1 MASDLSSGC
10 NESLE
15 VLDEREEGEISL
27 EDVSSS
33 EEGHL
38 GYGYGIKTGRCV
50 NCLSTQRCTPWCT
63 SAKYYHHKNSNRK
76 DTVQE
81 KENRHYAKD
90 SGSAG
95 VKHTASTL
103 QEKNDDLVPIS
114 SDSDMEIVGLVDNS
128 KQKRSMSRS
137 RSKKKKKKE
146 RNHVS
151 STNDDN
157 LVSSSSINVVVG
169 ETTLKHNN
177 DNSKGDRLSRSHR
190 RNLSPL
196 HRRSRITTKSPT
208 RRHRPSTWFK
218 MPLRKSKSPIMR
230 SRSPVLRKSPRRLR
244 SPKRSER
251 RSPTRAISKKMSKNE
266 QLPSSN
272 AFNENVYGDVNKLL
286 KKVRRLDSVRIQVQ
300 DENVKSKEHSSSLKE
315 KLSNMIKGMSDNN
328 DNVTNCT
335 KEKMV
340 TYVRIKNDG
349 DDEEDLALLRQKALE
364 TKQKRNEKNN
374 EQSKTDYESKTSSYD
389 DDHDE
394 EDLELRMIAL
404 RSAVLKKHQDRVQR
418 GVKTKK
424 YDISSISRSKSP
436 FNQSFLD
443 SISMPGETHIDSL
456 PPAAQMFSSSNEVM
470 HTEDMELDTDI
481 EQEKEK
487 LPYSPTDNIT
497 NDIPIDTHL
506 LGMQTSDVSFI
517 NLNKRTNSPFFD
529 NTNNQLEHGTLR
541 TGIIEN
547 KSYLSNMINCANT
560 ESTFY
565 DINTDAPYSPSD
577 SIETSKSDIITTKQI
592 NESIST
598 SQFSGTHCNITND
611 ISSTNENYMPMDIN
625 MGQERPYSP
634 TDAPIYDP
642 DLSQTLPLIQTSF
655 SKTSDL
661 MSPEMM
667 YDHSYGNLNI
677 LKRENLHGK
686 EHVNEMETL
695 ITRNQNDFPHFFEE
709 GSMSPND
716 SMVTIDDLP
725 DADEV
730 DREKCLSSNLEN
742 KDSMNNNPT
751 NKAENTKL
759 ADEPLYMHGVPDVTK
774 DINKIPTLINRT
786 LVPATILKSNKQ
798 LQQPWPMKKHEN
810 HIEPTFKSAEMQPIP
825 IDLNVNAK
833 LTTQFKPMKLTSVAK
848 KPQTILTTPVAFK
861 NCLNDESINNVTEDA
876 HATLPKEQEIS
887 PNISSA
893 KSDKSVLI
901 NITDSVPKK
910 KKRGKRSKRKNNNTI
925 QNIKITISNE
935 NKKKFE
941 SDSGASGETNETMM
955 NMESELP
962 SSIIHKEQNSISNAA
977 VLTDSDNVK
986 LTTKLNQE
994 SNSHLSNEIEKD
1006 SIVQHLTNVESN
1018 NNSSLNVV
1026 NEHIPE
1032 NTKRRRPSIDEDEEA
1047 LRASLLASLAK
1058 RSKSSDISSC
1068 SASVVTTTAT
1078 LSSISNVPVVQKI
1091 QQTDTAIPTY
1101 QVQSNN
1107 TMPHSLSQ
1115 FAFAYNSGDEKNQVP
1130 GAPVPSTDIAKE
1142 NAIVNDTASRLT
1154 YMANCNKK
1162 RPLPLLKGPT
1172 KKYLKKVSIPAST
1185 KVVNNAK
1192 KYQNTV
1198 VQKKLILQKAVSNY
1212 NADKLLDNKSI
1223 LNIRPC
1229 ENKWISNTKVISSDM
1244 QRIVINLGSDTEES
1258 DSDYERYKTNSIS
1271 VSSSDKVEKRPILN
1285 IPTTEFERSVDQ
1297 FLRDVRKK
1305 QENAAASK
1313 QTIPLHNVT
1322 KKNLSSVTSV
1332 ESNISPAVHTPLA
1345 VRHLPVSKQ
1354 EEYRRLKQQIFERE
1368 ILKKKKTAETGTFKT
1383 TNNINSAS
1391 SHSTMSDSLSKES
1404 LPLSKENPIGLVK
1417 TQNLN
1422 LQISIKNNNE
1432 RNIEVVK
1439 RNTNSSTSSVIP
1451 NSKKRSLQMIVS
1463 NPSNAQTS
1471 NEKVSEHSNK
1481 IMKTTENKYPQDT
1494 NKFKIAMASLKVL
1507 TTDEVNHKL
1516 VQIQVDQ
1523 HESDRTIMI
1532 NNKTDLS
1539 ERTDLINTE
1548 NKQDNNVKK
1557 KKDDRIDVE
1566 FSQDHAKEHN
1576 EMNKENEQ
1584 EMNRDNSKLT
1594 IEDINNLDTLN
1605 VNLSIEGENLHNK
1618 ETTAKDQLLFTLV
1631 QDEAAKKDD
1640 TDLNLSNIESSY
1652 ENDIILA
1659 TNDMKINKIQDLEE
1673 LQESIKKDVTT
1684 ELNSLVNLP
1693 RIEQVRHLMDTEQ
1706 KLVMKRYLVLDNLA
1720 EMSGDLRQWN
1730 MERDLQTS
1738 CVEEIKKLKE
1748 QLRLAEK
1755 KLQDHLNKINSIGP
1769 KVMDTRN
1776 KINNGRRECFKLSRI
1791 CKVLGTRVIGL
1802 DYKIPKAGADLLEN
1816 KLKEVVNHSRQLS
1829 QKKVPSVRV
1838 SEMHKNVIPEKQTE
1852 PEPVTEL
1859 ESESQPELGPEFQ
1872 TETEPEFQTEIEPEF
1887 QTETESKF
1895 QTETEPEFQ
1904 TETESKFQTETEPE
1918 FQTEPESE
1926 FQTEPES
1933 VLQTEPESVFQ
1944 TEPELIEI
1952 EIPIL
1957 ENSVVIEQQDKD
1969 LSENNNIMISE
1980 NGTAVTLTNTRKSL
1994 KQENEEEETAEESDE
2009 ESKKRDST
2017 FPKTNDII
2025 RHDHYYDKT
2034 TIGAEYCIDNNLTR
2048 KNGDCDIIWYSKT
2061 DPKHCPNRA
2070 RILQEIDDRKKK
2082 AIEPYVSMLT
2092 HLKPSRNTD
2101 PHGILCPYELM
2112 GTCNDG
2118 DCRFVHQSV
2127 IMYDHQSTGDKTLEE
2142 KQDCIDLDAVHFDH
2156 PSRSNARRWR

>member
-50 NCLSTQRCTPWCT
+50 NCLSTQRCTPWCI

-157 LVSSSSINVVVG
+157 LVSSSSINVVG
-169 ETTLKHNN
+169 ETTLKHDN

-208 RRHRPSTWFK
+208 RRHRTSTWFK

-272 AFNENVYGDVNKLL
+272 AFNDNVYGDVNKLL
-286 KKVRRLDSVRIQVQ
+286 KKVRRLDSVRNQVQ

-340 TYVRIKNDG
+340 TYVKIKNDG

-424 YDISSISRSKSP
+424 HDISSISRSKSP

-443 SISMPGETHIDSL
+443 SISMTGETHIDSL
-456 PPAAQMFSSSNEVM
+456 PPAAEMLPSSNEVM

-517 NLNKRTNSPFFD
+517 NLNKRTSSPSFD

-560 ESTFY
+560 KSTFY

-611 ISSTNENYMPMDIN
+611 ISSTNENYMVMDIN

-661 MSPEMM
+661 LSPEMM
-667 YDHSYGNLNI
+667 YDHSYGNMSI
-677 LKRENLHGK
+677 LKGENLHGK
-686 EHVNEMETL
+686 EHVNEVETL
-695 ITRNQNDFPHFFEE
+695 ITRNQNDSPHFFEE

-725 DADEV
+725 DADEA
-730 DREKCLSSNLEN
+730 DREKRLPSNLEN
-742 KDSMNNNPT
+742 KDSTNNNPT
-751 NKAENTKL
+751 NKVESTKL

-833 LTTQFKPMKLTSVAK
+833 LTTQFKPMKLTSVVK

-861 NCLNDESINNVTEDA
+861 NCLNDENINNVTEDA
-876 HATLPKEQEIS
+876 HVTLPKEQEIS
-887 PNISSA
+887 SNISSA

-941 SDSGASGETNETMM
+941 NDSGASGETNETMI

-962 SSIIHKEQNSISNAA
+962 SSNIHKEQNSISDAA

-1068 SASVVTTTAT
+1068 SASAVTTTAT
-1078 LSSISNVPVVQKI
+1078 LSSISNVPVVQKV
-1091 QQTDTAIPTY
+1091 QQMDTAIPTY

-1115 FAFAYNSGDEKNQVP
+1115 FAFAYNSGDEKNQVHA
-1130 GAPVPSTDIAKE
+1130 APVPSTDIAKE

-1223 LNIRPC
+1223 LNVRPC
-1229 ENKWISNTKVISSDM
+1229 ENKWISNTKIISSDM

-1271 VSSSDKVEKRPILN
+1271 ASSSNKEEKRPILN
-1285 IPTTEFERSVDQ
+1285 IPTTEFEKSVDQ

-1305 QENAAASK
+1305 QETAAASK

-1322 KKNLSSVTSV
+1322 KKNLSSVASV
-1332 ESNISPAVHTPLA
+1332 ESKISPAVHTPLA

-1368 ILKKKKTAETGTFKT
+1368 ILKKKRTAETGTSKT

-1404 LPLSKENPIGLVK
+1404 LPLSKENPIGLGK
-1417 TQNLN
+1417 IQNLN

-1451 NSKKRSLQMIVS
+1451 NSKKRSLQMTVS

-1471 NEKVSEHSNK
+1471 NEEASERSNK
-1481 IMKTTENKYPQDT
+1481 IMKITENTNPQDT
-1494 NKFKIAMASLKVL
+1494 NKFKVSMASLKVL

-1516 VQIQVDQ
+1516 VQIQVNQ

-1548 NKQDNNVKK
+1548 NKQDNNVNK

-1566 FSQDHAKEHN
+1566 FGQDDAKEHN
-1576 EMNKENEQ
+1576 EMNKENYIDTCCTFSKENEQ
-1584 EMNRDNSKLT
+1584 EMNKDNSELT

-1605 VNLSIEGENLHNK
+1605 VNLSIEDENLHNK

-1631 QDEAAKKDD
+1631 QDETAEKDD
-1640 TDLNLSNIESSY
+1640 TYLNLSNIESSN

-1659 TNDMKINKIQDLEE
+1659 TNDIKINKIQDLEE
-1673 LQESIKKDVTT
+1673 LQESIKKDVTA

-1769 KVMDTRN
+1769 KVMDARN

-1838 SEMHKNVIPEKQTE
+1838 LEMHKDVIPEKQTE
-1852 PEPVTEL
+1852 PEPETEL

-1872 TETEPEFQTEIEPEF
+1872 I
-1887 QTETESKF
+1887 
-1895 QTETEPEFQ
+1895 
-1904 TETESKFQTETEPE
+1904 ETEPE
-1918 FQTEPESE
+1918 FQTEPEPEPEFQTEPEPELQTEAESE
-1926 FQTEPES
+1926 FQTEAEPESVLQTEPES
-1933 VLQTEPESVFQ
+1933 VLQTEPE
-1944 TEPELIEI
+1944 LMEI

-1957 ENSVVIEQQDKD
+1957 ENSVVIEQDD
-1969 LSENNNIMISE
+1969 DYSENNNITISE
-1980 NGTAVTLTNTRKSL
+1980 NDTVVTLTNTRKSL
-1994 KQENEEEETAEESDE
+1994 KEENEEEETAEESDE
-2009 ESKKRDST
+2009 ESRKRDST
-2017 FPKTNDII
+2017 FSETNDII
-2025 RHDHYYDKT
+2025 KHDHYYDKT
-2034 TIGAEYCIDNNLTR
+2034 TMGAEYCIDNNLTR
-2048 KNGDCDIIWYSKT
+2048 KNEDCDIIWYSKT
-2061 DPKHCPNRA
+2061 DPKCCPNRT
-2070 RILQEIDDRKKK
+2070 RILEEVDDRKKK

-2092 HLKPSRNTD
+2092 HLRPSRSTD

-2156 PSRSNARRWR
+2156 PSRSNARR